1 MITSVPLPCVREV
14 KGQRSKLPFFC
25 LFICLQ
31 LPTIILFPVAAENVL
46 ASNMIM

>member
-14 KGQRSKLPFFC
+14 KGQRSFFC